1 MDCNLQQ
8 VKNNNVAMTGPYK
21 MNAIVR
27 VGIAYGHLYLFTTNL
42 MVLRDFIYKEFKLW
56 NDIFFLTG

>member
-8 VKNNNVAMTGPYK
+8 VKNNNVAMTGHSNLSVPYK

-27 VGIAYGHLYLFTTNL
+27 VGHDCLWTPILIYDKFDGFKGFYL
-42 MVLRDFIYKEFKLW
+42 
-56 NDIFFLTG
+56 

>member
-27 VGIAYGHLYLFTTNL
+27 VGHDCLWTPILIYDKFDGFKGFYL
-42 MVLRDFIYKEFKLW
+42 
-56 NDIFFLTG
+56 